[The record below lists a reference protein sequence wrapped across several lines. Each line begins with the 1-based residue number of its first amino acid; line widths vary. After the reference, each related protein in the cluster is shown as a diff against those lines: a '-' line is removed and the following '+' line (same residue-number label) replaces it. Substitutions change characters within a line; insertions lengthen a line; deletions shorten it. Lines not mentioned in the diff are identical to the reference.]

1 MKATKKQKQLIHL
14 NTPNGDIKEEFV
26 QWATQ
31 DNDKISTNDLSF
43 EQANLIL
50 GKIGIRPLRPAK
62 EDTPLYWGFFD
73 KKNTQHMQILSL
85 VHQLQWTNAHPKYG
99 RVADLERLGQWL
111 QSNRSPVKKPLKK
124 MTPAECSK
132 IITALNGIIKSVY
145 KQPLKTRRK

>member
-14 NTPNGDIKEEFV
+14 NTPNRDIKEEFV

-31 DNDKISTNDLSF
+31 DNAKISTNDLSF

-50 GKIGIRPLRPAK
+50 SKIGIHPLRSAKAK
-62 EDTPLYWGFFD
+62 EDSSLYWGLFN
-73 KKNTQHMQILSL
+73 KANTQHMQILSL
-85 VHQLQWTNAHPKYG
+85 VHQLQWTKPHPKYG
-99 RVADLERLGQWL
+99 TVANLERLGLWL

-124 MTPAECSK
+124 MTVAECSK

-145 KQPLKTRRK
+145 K